1 MKLVKKQIRTMISFD
16 VSEAEVQL
24 IEQRARQEGV
34 NRSQYIKSAI
44 FLEFLMSGDLECYK
58 FLGRRTFDAVSE
70 VYADRIAELHKKYS
84 HLKLA

>member
-16 VSEAEVQL
+16 LSDEELRL

-44 FLEFLMSGDLECYK
+44 FMEFLMSGDLECYR
-58 FLGRRTFDAVSE
+58 FLGRRTVDAVTE
-70 VYADRIAELHKKYS
+70 VYADRIAELHKKFDR
-84 HLKLA
+84 LKLA